1 MNLNLNE
8 QHKAMLHS
16 YLRSVLA
23 AVVAV
28 ASPGNTAPDDL
39 VKAALAAALPP
50 ILRYVNPKDA
60 AFGRTK

>member
-8 QHKAMLHS
+8 QTKAMLHS

-28 ASPGNTAPDDL
+28 ASTGNTAPDDL